1 MELFILFCYVVV
13 AVIIFRKLEK
23 VVYSIAIADIFL
35 RLITFLKH
43 NITSQEIFNF
53 LNKNIPLSIPNII
66 DKNTSGLLNELLI
79 WIYVIIFVIFEF
91 YMIRSLL
98 KKKK

>member
-1 MELFILFCYVVV
+1 MELFILFCYAVV